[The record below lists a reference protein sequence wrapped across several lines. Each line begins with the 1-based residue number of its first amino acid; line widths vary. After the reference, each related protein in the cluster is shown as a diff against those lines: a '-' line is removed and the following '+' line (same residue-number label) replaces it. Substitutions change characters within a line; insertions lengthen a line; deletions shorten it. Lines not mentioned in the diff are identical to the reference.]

1 MSAKFS
7 PIDRYTT
14 YLLPPSL
21 QDWLPEDHLARF
33 VVDIVD
39 GLDLSAL
46 ERAYSGGGKQPYH
59 PALLLS
65 LLFYGYATGV
75 FSSRKLEQATYDSVA
90 FRYITADTHPDHD
103 TIATFRKR
111 FLSELTDLFAQVL
124 VMAQAMGLLQLGK
137 VSLDGT
143 KIKANASKH
152 KAMSWAHANKLEEQ
166 LRAEVTELFAQA
178 PTPGPRKQD
187 QVNFTDEESRI
198 MPSTEGFVQGYN
210 AQAAVD
216 VDSHMVVTN
225 HVTDHCNDKQEVA
238 PTLQQLDALPD
249 AVGKPEGLLAD
260 AGYFSQD
267 NVARCEAEDLTPYIS
282 LGREQHNQSLAAQCE
297 PVPECPP
304 DADAVT
310 RMQHRLKTPAGKAV
324 YARRK
329 STVETVFGIV
339 KEVMGFRR
347 FHVRGL
353 EAVNGEW
360 TLTCLAW
367 NLKRMHALA

>member
-1 MSAKFS
+1 MSARFS
-7 PIDRYTT
+7 TIDRYTT

-90 FRYITADTHPDHD
+90 FRYISADTHPDHD

-152 KAMSWAHANKLEEQ
+152 KAMRSVEGSCIEQ
-166 LRAEVTELFAQA
+166 TPRAC
-178 PTPGPRKQD
+178 
-187 QVNFTDEESRI
+187 
-198 MPSTEGFVQGYN
+198 
-210 AQAAVD
+210 AAVFC
-216 VDSHMVVTN
+216 HWCRVVESSN
-225 HVTDHCNDKQEVA
+225 CH
-238 PTLQQLDALPD
+238 
-249 AVGKPEGLLAD
+249 
-260 AGYFSQD
+260 
-267 NVARCEAEDLTPYIS
+267 
-282 LGREQHNQSLAAQCE
+282 
-297 PVPECPP
+297 
-304 DADAVT
+304 
-310 RMQHRLKTPAGKAV
+310 KTPCSPIT
-324 YARRK
+324 R
-329 STVETVFGIV
+329 
-339 KEVMGFRR
+339 FRHPR
-347 FHVRGL
+347 
-353 EAVNGEW
+353 
-360 TLTCLAW
+360 
-367 NLKRMHALA
+367 